1 VAIMATDAKGCASGA
16 KRKTQPRRAPVAPAQ
31 QAVTSACTRAEDG
44 FKRVEISAE
53 WVCIRRRIAGMD
65 TWVNVPTASYRGVTL
80 KSVAEGGMFE
90 IVLLHMDPSLEII
103 LSRTSD
109 DTDII
114 ALWRSY
120 ARTLALPLLIEDRD
134 GRLQPVDDAIAHGPF
149 ERRFGSPLKD
159 RRPRFLARRHP
170 GSTAEQPVHLGEYEM
185 FAAGWGFLDKIA
197 RTFPVAFKAMAFC

>member
-1 VAIMATDAKGCASGA
+1 MATDVRAKNAPKCASGSKYGSA
-16 KRKTQPRRAPVAPAQ
+16 GRGAASDVAA
-31 QAVTSACTRAEDG
+31 QAVTAACARAEDG
-44 FKRVEISAE
+44 IKRVEIGAE
-53 WVCIRRRIAGMD
+53 WVCIRRRIAGME

-90 IVLLHMDPSLEII
+90 IVLVHMDPSLEII

-134 GRLQPVDDAIAHGPF
+134 GRLQPVDDTNVHGPF
-149 ERRFGSPLKD
+149 ERRYGSPLKD
-159 RRPRFLARRHP
+159 RRPRFLARRYI
-170 GSTAEQPVHLGEYEM
+170 GSAAEQPVHHGECEM
-185 FAAGWGFLDKIA
+185 FAAG
-197 RTFPVAFKAMAFC
+197 